1 MTLIYWVILIA
12 FIITVI
18 FLIRSLFIKY
28 NEQYILTRASE
39 KISDGYLIF
48 TSNGK
53 ITNFNKAILEAF
65 KFNKKDLKDKNVY
78 DIFKKKAFD
87 ENDINKI
94 WESCKEI
101 RKKKENIRF
110 DIKNKENSRIFKI
123 EIKSIVNNDIFL
135 RYVMICKDVTNTYEI
150 IEELQNSQDMMANR
164 EKFATL
170 GQLISRNCTFFKVS
184 NFFYIWRIRGIK

>member
-1 MTLIYWVILIA
+1 MIHLSLMRRVKQMNKVFLSVGHGGNDSGAIGTNGIKEKDYTLL
-12 FIITVI
+12 
-18 FLIRSLFIKY
+18 L
-28 NEQYILTRASE
+28 
-39 KISDGYLIF
+39 
-48 TSNGK
+48 
-53 ITNFNKAILEAF
+53 
-65 KFNKKDLKDKNVY
+65 
-78 DIFKKKAFD
+78 
-87 ENDINKI
+87 
-94 WESCKEI
+94 CKEI
-101 RKKKENIRF
+101 SKKKENIRF
-110 DIKNKENSRIFKI
+110 DIKNKEDSRIFKI